1 MKNIVSK
8 NSIKNQKSLGCWMP
22 FTSSQLIE
30 LLAIAG
36 FDFVQLDGEHGPF
49 DLHQIETT
57 CIAAE
62 LCGMSVFARPSS
74 CDSATINLYLERGVQ
89 GIVGPHVD
97 TAEQA
102 IDLVRSCRFAPEG
115 ERSWGGGRSLLYN
128 DPVSVEDKDGLRT
141 SIMTEANS
149 QMIVT
154 AQLETQAALDN
165 LDDMLEVEGIDYFTF
180 GPNDL
185 AQSMGVPGEPKH
197 DSVVS
202 AIRDA
207 TNKIH
212 EKGKKIVEDDQ
223 ILTTL
228 SGLILDSARIF
239 VSNNSNKRG

>member
-1 MKNIVSK
+1 M
-8 NSIKNQKSLGCWMP
+8 KNQKSLGCWMP
-22 FTSSQLIE
+22 FTSVQLIE

-49 DLHQIETT
+49 SLDQIETT
-57 CIAAE
+57 CITAE
-62 LCGMSVFARPSS
+62 LCGMSVFARPPS
-74 CDSATINLYLERGVQ
+74 CDAAAINMYLERGVQ

-97 TAEQA
+97 TVEQT

-154 AQLETQAALDN
+154 AQLETETALYN
-165 LDDMLEVEGIDYFTF
+165 LDGMLEVEGIDYFTF

-197 DSVVS
+197 DTVIS
-202 AIRDA
+202 AIQDA

-212 EKGKKIVEDDQ
+212 QKGKKIVEDDQ

-228 SGLILDSARIF
+228 PGLILDSARAF
-239 VSNNSNKRG
+239 VSCNSKKRG

>member
-1 MKNIVSK
+1 
-8 NSIKNQKSLGCWMP
+8 MP
-22 FTSSQLIE
+22 FTSVQLIE

-49 DLHQIETT
+49 DLDQIETT
-57 CIAAE
+57 CITAE
-62 LCGMSVFARPSS
+62 LCGMSVFARPQS
-74 CDSATINLYLERGVQ
+74 CDTATINMYLERGVQ

-97 TAEQA
+97 TVEQA
-102 IDLVRSCRFAPEG
+102 IDLVRSCRFGPEG
-115 ERSWGGGRSLLYN
+115 ERSWGNGRSLLFN
-128 DPVSVEDKDGLRT
+128 DPISVEDKDGLRT

-165 LDDMLEVEGIDYFTF
+165 LDDMLEIEGIDYFTF

-197 DSVVS
+197 DIVVC

-207 TNKIH
+207 TNRIH
-212 EKGKKIVEDDQ
+212 EKGKKIVEDEQ

-228 SGLILDSARIF
+228 PGLILDSARTF
-239 VSNNSNKRG
+239 VSNNSSKRG

>member
-1 MKNIVSK
+1 
-8 NSIKNQKSLGCWMP
+8 
-22 FTSSQLIE
+22 
-30 LLAIAG
+30 
-36 FDFVQLDGEHGPF
+36 
-49 DLHQIETT
+49 
-57 CIAAE
+57 
-62 LCGMSVFARPSS
+62 
-74 CDSATINLYLERGVQ
+74 
-89 GIVGPHVD
+89 
-97 TAEQA
+97 
-102 IDLVRSCRFAPEG
+102 
-115 ERSWGGGRSLLYN
+115 
-128 DPVSVEDKDGLRT
+128 
-141 SIMTEANS
+141 MTEANS

-228 SGLILDSARIF
+228 SGLILDSSRIF
-239 VSNNSNKRG
+239 VSNNSN